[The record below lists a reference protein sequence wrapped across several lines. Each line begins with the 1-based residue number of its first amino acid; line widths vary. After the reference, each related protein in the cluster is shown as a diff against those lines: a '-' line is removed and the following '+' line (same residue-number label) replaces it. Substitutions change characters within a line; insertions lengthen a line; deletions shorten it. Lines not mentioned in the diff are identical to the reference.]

1 MSIFLLSCNN
11 ENQPKGELINVLL
24 NPSFITITADT
35 DVPMRIKSN
44 ENASEQV
51 IYAIQVYENDVPYY
65 YGLFDDISK
74 MQIALTTS
82 NTYRFKVAAFKVG
95 TGLGL
100 KQEIATEGKYF
111 YLPTKTLLE
120 NKFIKGDVLKD
131 INSASSIKLSSTI
144 VKDYPEIDAFFC
156 DKTLNVEKGLANI
169 DFSLL
174 RMGFGVIYKVDGL
187 TNGKLFVSIG
197 NDTTTLTGSATTYS
211 AIRGYNVSSSDFV
224 NIFNNANTYADSILV
239 IAKWVSDNGT
249 VLSIQGKFKFT
260 RNYQKTI
267 NIQLNTTNSNL
278 NFEDWNTVTDV
289 DGNVYKTVTIGSQ
302 TWMAENLK
310 VTHYRNG
317 DAIPNVISNAAWT
330 ILTTGGYCDY
340 NNSPSNS
347 EIYGRLYNWY
357 TISDSRNIAPI
368 GWHVP
373 TDTEWT
379 TLTNYVSSN
388 LGTSTTIPKALA
400 SKDKWTTSTVLG
412 TIGYNQSINNS
423 TGFCALSGGNRYSTG
438 EYTNR
443 LGEVCDFASST
454 QSSISIFYDRYM
466 TYNSNTVTRGNS
478 GKNGGYSIRCIK
490 D

>member
-1 MSIFLLSCNN
+1 MRLKNLFFLSVMSFFLLSCNN
-11 ENQPKGELINVLL
+11 ENLSKGELINVLL

-51 IYAIQVYENDVPYY
+51 IYAIQIYENDVPYY

-82 NTYRFKVAAFKVG
+82 NTYRFKLAAFKVG

-100 KQEIATEGKYF
+100 KQEVATEGKYF

-131 INSASSIKLSSTI
+131 INSASSIKLNNST

-174 RMGFGVIYKVDGL
+174 RMGFGITYKVDGL

-197 NDTTTLTGSATTYS
+197 NDTSLLTSSATTYT

-224 NIFNNANTYADSILV
+224 NIFNNANTNADSILV
-239 IAKWVSDNGT
+239 KAKWVADNGT
-249 VLSIQGKFKFT
+249 VLNIQGKFKFT

-289 DGNVYKTVTIGSQ
+289 DGNVYKTVRIGNQ
-302 TWMAENLK
+302 TWMGENLK

-317 DAIPNVISNAAWT
+317 ETIPNVTSNTSWGG
-330 ILTTGGYCDY
+330 LTTGAWSDY
-340 NNSPSNS
+340 SNITS
-347 EIYGRLYNWY
+347 NGSIYGHLYNWFAA
-357 TISDSRNIAPI
+357 TDSRNIAPS

-373 TDTEWT
+373 TDAEWN
-379 TLTNYVSSN
+379 TLEKYLTANGFNYD
-388 LGTSTTIPKALA
+388 GTTIGNKIAKSLA
-400 SKDKWTTSTVLG
+400 STIYWGSVNIVGNVANDVTKNNKSGFNGFPSGWRYWSNGLSYALG
-412 TIGYNQSINNS
+412 
-423 TGFCALSGGNRYSTG
+423 SGA
-438 EYTNR
+438 
-443 LGEVCDFASST
+443 VWWSST
-454 QSSISIFYDRYM
+454 NNANQE
-466 TYNSNTVTRGNS
+466 
-478 GKNGGYSIRCIK
+478 
-490 D
+490 